1 MTARSDLLSD
11 LRRAIR
17 DAAVSIARQGLVTG
31 TSGNVSVRHADGF
44 LVTASAVPYDRL
56 SESEIV
62 EIDLDGRKR
71 SGEGAASSEWRMH
84 AAVYAR
90 RDDVSAVVHTHSPYA
105 TAAAI
110 ALAADVERRLPAL
123 PILHDEGRI
132 LYGESVPISVHRPP
146 GTRALADAV
155 VDALGDGALA
165 LIARHGAVAVG
176 ATLDEA
182 VTGVVKLEEI
192 AQLFLLASQFRE
204 AESRHP
210 DDV

>member
-1 MTARSDLLSD
+1 MTARSDSLAD

-17 DAAVSIARQGLVTG
+17 DTAVSIAQRGLVTG

-44 LVTASAVPYDRL
+44 LVTASALPYDRL
-56 SESEIV
+56 TESEIV

-71 SGEGAASSEWRMH
+71 SGEGDASSEWRMH

-90 RDDVSAVVHTHSPYA
+90 RDDVSSVVHTHSPYA

-110 ALAADVERRLPAL
+110 ALSADAERRLSAL
-123 PILHDEGRI
+123 PVLHDEGRI
-132 LYGESVPISVHRPP
+132 LYGESVPISVHHPP
-146 GTRALADAV
+146 GTQALADAV
-155 VDALGDGALA
+155 VDALGNGRLV

-176 ATLDEA
+176 RTLDEA
-182 VTGVVKLEEI
+182 TMGAVKLEEI

-204 AESRHP
+204 AGSRHP
-210 DDV
+210 ADG